1 MHVSARVLVHYL
13 DTKENNEIKKIF
25 VLKSKDTAEI
35 KQISL

>member
-13 DTKENNEIKKIF
+13 DTKENNEIKKKIF

-35 KQISL
+35 